1 VSKKV
6 AIIRTRS
13 LRGGH
18 YRAGVRHEAAC
29 SDWPSEAF
37 TKEQLAAMEADPD
50 LEVVTLD
57 APLAPKDAEA
67 AEVAGK
73 EEAAAPDSKA
83 KKDKKKD

>member
-57 APLAPKDAEA
+57 APLAPEDAEF
-67 AEVAGK
+67 AGK
-73 EEAAAPDSKA
+73 EETAAPDSKA

>member
-18 YRAGVRHEAAC
+18 YRAGVRHDAAC

-57 APLAPKDAEA
+57 APLAPED

-73 EEAAAPDSKA
+73 EETAAPDSKA